1 MNPLVLFQVG
11 EASERAVGAEAN
23 YPSPSFGF
31 DENSLGNFLTLLSI
45 FVLLRILISMVCFH
59 PNPKAVSS

>member
-23 YPSPSFGF
+23 YPSFGF
-31 DENSLGNFLTLLSI
+31 DDNSLGNFLTLLSI

-59 PNPKAVSS
+59 PKAVSS